1 MEVGKPSM
9 FLPITTSAVSSLTRP
24 NRNRLAVPLRAVTD
38 LLNSRHECDPRVRTV
53 TSREGNELRE
63 HSWLGGGHQS

>member
-1 MEVGKPSM
+1 MREEFPVPK
-9 FLPITTSAVSSLTRP
+9 FPISSLTRP
-24 NRNRLAVPLRAVTD
+24 NRNRLAVPLWAVTD

-63 HSWLGGGHQS
+63 HSWLGGGHRS